1 MSELY
6 QASRIRRKRATAA
19 DMESR
24 YVSLL
29 AIVAAQRP
37 MTVRQVFYQASV
49 QGIIEK
55 TEPGYDK
62 VCEALTHL
70 RRAKRLPYN
79 WLADSTRWMRKP
91 RSFSGIEH
99 AIEATART
107 YRRAL
112 WDDTDAY
119 AEIWL
124 EKDALAGVVVDVTEK
139 YDVPLMVARGYSSLS
154 FLYGAAEAMAEE
166 NRPCFVYHFGD
177 WDPSGVNA
185 AEKIGETL
193 KAMAPRAEIVFQ
205 RVAVTPEQIERWN
218 LPTRPTK
225 ASNSRSKKWTGGDSV
240 ELDAIPAD
248 YLRGLVRHC
257 ISQHLDDEK
266 LRVLKVAEASERG
279 ALAMFAL
286 EARL

>member
-1 MSELY
+1 MTALPAATALY
-6 QASRIRRKRATAA
+6 PASRIKRKRATAA

-29 AIVAAQRP
+29 AIVAEQHP
-37 MTVRQVFYQASV
+37 MSVRQVYYQACV
-49 QGIIEK
+49 HEIVEK
-55 TEPGYDK
+55 TEAAYEK
-62 VCEALTHL
+62 VGNALTHL
-70 RRAKRLPYN
+70 RRAGRLPYH
-79 WLADSTRWMRKP
+79 WLANSTRWMRKP

-124 EKDALAGVVVDVTEK
+124 EKDALAGVVVDVTSE

-154 FLYGAAEAMAEE
+154 FLYSAAEAMAEE
-166 NRPCFVYHFGD
+166 NRPCFVYRFGD

-185 AEKIGETL
+185 AEKIDETL

-205 RVAVTPEQIERWN
+205 RVAVTPEQIDRWN

-225 ASNSRSKKWTGGDSV
+225 ASDSRSKNG
-240 ELDAIPAD
+240 PAGTVSSST
-248 YLRGLVRHC
+248 RSRPTICEGLSD
-257 ISQHLDDEK
+257 I
-266 LRVLKVAEASERG
+266 ASPTSR
-279 ALAMFAL
+279 
-286 EARL
+286 